1 MKKLTLVFV
10 LGLLVSCSGGSE
22 HADLQAFISQVRAK
36 PAGKIDPI
44 RTYPPYETFLYQSAS
59 KRSPFDQPVDIQR
72 RIYAKANSNLKPD
85 FNRTKEHLESF
96 DLSGL
101 VMVGTLSQGG
111 NLWALIQDP
120 SGGIQKVAQGN
131 YMGKNHGKIIVVDN
145 TKLELMEI
153 VSNGLNGWVERP
165 RLLTLAKKG

>member
-1 MKKLTLVFV
+1 MKKIVLVIYMV
-10 LGLLVSCSGGSE
+10 GLVACSGGSGHE
-22 HADLQAFISQVRAK
+22 DLRAYIGEVKAK

-44 RTYPPYETFLYQSAS
+44 PTYPPYETFIYTAAS

-72 RIYAKANSNLKPD
+72 RVYAEANSNLKPD

-96 DLSGL
+96 DLANLS
-101 VMVGTLSQGG
+101 MVGTLSQGG
-111 NLWALIQDP
+111 NLWALVQDP
-120 SGGIQKVAQGN
+120 SGGIVKVAKGN
-131 YMGKNHGKIIVVDN
+131 YIGRNHGKVIAVDN

-153 VSNGLNGWVERP
+153 VSNGLDGWVERP